1 MTTVL
6 IVDDEANMRWVLQR
20 ALEQAGYQAL
30 AAGRGE
36 EALTLAARQRVDLVL
51 LDLKMPG
58 LDGLAVLRELHLR
71 QPDLP
76 VILLT
81 AYATVPTAVEA
92 MRLGALDYLRK
103 PFDVEEVLFK
113 IANAFQRQAVQN
125 ERDALSA
132 RLRQV
137 AGLVPGGGGT
147 SFARF
152 AGVSPALAEPLTRAR
167 AAAGSDHP
175 VVIAGETGVGKT
187 LLAQL
192 IHDAGVRTDASLV
205 QTDCGALGAGALRQE
220 LLVDNGG
227 WRRALGGT
235 LLLRRVD
242 RLPED
247 LAEPLAAH
255 LASLRRSPDRPA
267 GLRLAA
273 TAEGEVAEPLLPVLD
288 GIRID
293 LPPLRQRDGDLPV
306 LILQLS
312 PGAKLSPVALGVL
325 LAYPWPGNVAELMSV
340 LAHAKTLA
348 GHGPIEV
355 EHLPSRITLAPSEDT
370 TAFRLPPGGIDLDQV
385 ERELIRQ
392 ALEMAQ
398 GNKSQAARLLG
409 LTRHTLLYR
418 LEKHGFE

>member
-20 ALEQAGYQAL
+20 ALEKAGYEPVS
-30 AAGRGE
+30 AANGH
-36 EALTLAARQRVDLVL
+36 EALNAAARQRIDLAL

-58 LDGLAVLRELHLR
+58 MDGLAVLRELRQR

-81 AYATVPTAVEA
+81 AHATVPTAVEA

-113 IANAFQRQAVQN
+113 IANALQRQAVQV

-132 RLRQV
+132 RLRQMADPA
-137 AGLVPGGGGT
+137 AGSAAVGL
-147 SFARF
+147 ARF
-152 AGVSPALAEPLTRAR
+152 IGASPALDEPLARAQ
-167 AAAGSDHP
+167 AAAGSDYP
-175 VVIAGETGVGKT
+175 VLLTGEAGTGKT

-192 IHDAGVRTDASLV
+192 IHDNGRRPDAPLV
-205 QTDCGALGAGALRQE
+205 LTDCGGLSAAALRQE
-220 LLVDNGG
+220 LLAENGR
-227 WRRALGGT
+227 WRQALGGT
-235 LLLRRVD
+235 LLLRRID
-242 RLPED
+242 RLPPE
-247 LAEPLAAH
+247 LAEPLSVH
-255 LASLRRSPDRPA
+255 LAGLLRSPERPA
-267 GLRLAA
+267 GLRVIA
-273 TAEGEVAEPLLPVLD
+273 TAAAAVAPPLLALLD

-293 LPPLRQRDGDLPV
+293 LPALRARAGDLV
-306 LILQLS
+306 LLAQHLAPNS
-312 PGAKLSPVALGVL
+312 KLTGLAFNVL
-325 LAYPWPGNVAELMSV
+325 LAYPWPGNVAELAGV
-340 LAHAKTLA
+340 LAHARALA
-348 GHGPIEV
+348 GAGPIEL
-355 EHLPSRITLAPSEDT
+355 EHLPARISAAPAEAAST
-370 TAFRLPPGGIDLDQV
+370 FRLPPGGIDLDQL